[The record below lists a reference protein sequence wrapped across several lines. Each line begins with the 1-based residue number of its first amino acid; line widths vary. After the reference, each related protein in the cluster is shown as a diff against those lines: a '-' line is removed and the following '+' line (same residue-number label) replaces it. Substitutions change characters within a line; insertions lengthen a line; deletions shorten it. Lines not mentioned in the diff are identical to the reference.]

1 MRIVADTNTLVSG
14 LLWSGKPRA
23 LIDAARAEA
32 VELLTSTTLL
42 EELTAVLGRA
52 KFQRRIQRVGTSV
65 PELLTVYRE
74 LAEEVTPA
82 DIPPTIFSDP
92 DDDAVLAAA
101 LGGRA
106 ALIVSGDAHLL
117 NQARFLDIPIVT
129 VADALLLLAKL

>member
-23 LIDAARAEA
+23 LLDAARAEA
-32 VELLTSTTLL
+32 IELLTSTTLL
-42 EELTAVLGRA
+42 EELTAVLGRT

-82 DIPPTIFSDP
+82 EIPPTI
-92 DDDAVLAAA
+92 LAEP
-101 LGGRA
+101 R
-106 ALIVSGDAHLL
+106 
-117 NQARFLDIPIVT
+117 
-129 VADALLLLAKL
+129 